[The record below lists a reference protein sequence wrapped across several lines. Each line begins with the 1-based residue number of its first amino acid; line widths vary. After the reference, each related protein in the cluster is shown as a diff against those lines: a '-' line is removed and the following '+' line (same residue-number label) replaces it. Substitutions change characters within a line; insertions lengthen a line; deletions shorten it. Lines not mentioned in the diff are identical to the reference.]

1 MIKTLHIKNY
11 AIIEELAVHFSEGLT
26 ILTGETGAGKSIVLG
41 ALGLIMGK
49 RADTKSLFDEDKK
62 CIIEASF
69 DISNYDI
76 KSFFE
81 DNDIDY
87 EEETLI
93 RREITPSGKSRAFIN
108 DTPVTL
114 KLLQVLSGSL
124 VDLHQQFD
132 TMDIH
137 DVSFQLRM
145 VDALAGN
152 TLTLAAYQKLY
163 KQYKANQSKLAKL
176 ITQNQN
182 AEKES
187 DFLTFQLDELDKAA
201 LLEAEQESLENGLSK
216 LNNAETIKKK
226 MSNAFMAL
234 SENEQSIISQLNTI
248 NISLNQIRQYH
259 PDLENILTKF
269 EGLTMELEE
278 ISKEFED
285 VAESTE
291 YNPERITEMQERL
304 DLIYKLQQKHKVTD
318 IKGLLGIQEALQTQL
333 NSFADLSNDI
343 EKLEVL
349 IDEEETELQAI
360 AKVLSSRR
368 KGVINKFQKKVHNL
382 LGQLSMEHAK
392 IKVEV
397 LDSPTLLSSGADIV
411 EFLFA
416 PNKGSK
422 FLSIKDV
429 ASGGE
434 LSRLTLCIKSLVASS
449 IPLPTLIFD
458 EIDAGVSGD
467 VALKMGIIL
476 RKLSNEHQVTVITHS
491 PQVASKGDLHY
502 FIYKNNSGSRTYTN
516 VRELSGEE
524 RIKAIATML
533 SQSPPSDH
541 AIENAKELLAM
552 C

>member
-1 MIKTLHIKNY
+1 
-11 AIIEELAVHFSEGLT
+11 
-26 ILTGETGAGKSIVLG
+26 
-41 ALGLIMGK
+41 MGK
-49 RADTKSLFDEDKK
+49 RADTKSLFDEGKK

-69 DISNYDI
+69 DISDYDI
-76 KSFFE
+76 KSFFD

-87 EEETLI
+87 EAETLI

-114 KLLQVLSGSL
+114 KLLQVLSGNL

-145 VDALAGN
+145 IDALAGN

-163 KQYKANQSKLAKL
+163 KQYKSNQAKLAKL

-187 DFLTFQLDELDKAA
+187 DFLTFQLDELDKAT
-201 LLEAEQESLENGLSK
+201 LLETEQESLENGLSK

-226 MSNAFMAL
+226 MSDAFMVL
-234 SENEQSIISQLNTI
+234 SESEQSIVSQLNTI

-259 PDLENILTKF
+259 PDLESILTKF
-269 EGLTMELEE
+269 EGLTIELEE
-278 ISKEFED
+278 ISKEFES

-291 YNPERITEMQERL
+291 YNPERIVEMQERL
-304 DLIYKLQQKHKVTD
+304 DLIYKLQQKHQVTD
-318 IKGLLGIQEALQTQL
+318 IKGLLGIQEALQAQL

-349 IDEEETELQAI
+349 IDEEEKELQTI
-360 AKVLSSRR
+360 AKMLSQRR
-368 KGVINKFQKKVHNL
+368 KGVVDKFQKKVHSL

-397 LDSPTLLSSGADIV
+397 LDSPTLLSSGGDIV

-467 VALKMGIIL
+467 VALKMGNIL

-491 PQVASKGDLHY
+491 PQVASKADVHY

-516 VRELSGEE
+516 VRELIGED

-541 AIENAKELLAM
+541 AIANAKELLAM